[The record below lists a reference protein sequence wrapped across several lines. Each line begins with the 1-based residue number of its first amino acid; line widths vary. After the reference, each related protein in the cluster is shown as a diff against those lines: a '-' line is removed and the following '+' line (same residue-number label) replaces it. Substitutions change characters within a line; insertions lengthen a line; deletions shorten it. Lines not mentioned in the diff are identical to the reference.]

1 LKSNKKAIRKK
12 SKLHGSPETSE
23 GCHAASFLW
32 QYDMD
37 ICIIQLKMPSLQQK
51 YKTNNHRH
59 MKKTLFTA
67 ALGAMAISAGA
78 QQITESD
85 LKDIQSSFVMDA
97 STKALQNIIT
107 NESNLRKL
115 SLNRE
120 IQGETDHYFKYKVDV
135 KGITDHERAP
145 SVGNEAVRHQGIR
158 FLTQLQLF
166 LGHVRKE

>member
-1 LKSNKKAIRKK
+1 
-12 SKLHGSPETSE
+12 
-23 GCHAASFLW
+23 
-32 QYDMD
+32 
-37 ICIIQLKMPSLQQK
+37 
-51 YKTNNHRH
+51 

-78 QQITESD
+78 QQVTESD

-135 KGITDHERAP
+135 KGITD
-145 SVGNEAVRHQGIR
+145 
-158 FLTQLQLF
+158 
-166 LGHVRKE
+166 